1 MIIHRNSWFWGNCS
15 TIVAA
20 DGFGLC
26 RLSVEYND
34 NIAYLSDVIVYPD
47 HQGQGIGNMLLEAA
61 ESEARRM
68 GAIEIHLW
76 TIPGSWMIGW
86 YGRHGYLYQWTDK
99 NGNVVMKKR
108 LKNE

>member
-1 MIIHRNSWFWGNCS
+1 MIIHRNKWFWGNCS

-26 RLSVEYND
+26 RVSVEHND
-34 NIAYLSDVIVYPD
+34 NIAYLSDVIVHPD
-47 HQGQGIGNMLLEAA
+47 RQRQGIGNELLKAA

-68 GAIEIHLW
+68 GAIEMMLW
-76 TIPGSWMIGW
+76 TVPGSWLIGW
-86 YGRHGYLYQWTDK
+86 YGKNGFLYQWNDV